1 MADIKLKDGS
11 GQEQTY
17 TGISKLKIPMA
28 DGSYADFV
36 EDNTLYDTLYYSTY
50 TTTAEVKGWSKLES
64 SYPALAAKIPKGTSI
79 AWVKIHRSDM
89 EPQFRFPLT
98 PCTDYTVDT
107 SNEGY
112 DEVAVPAMPHTIW
125 NIGDEAKTFKQYTT
139 LLICVRHDGKV
150 CRKNG
155 DGYDLVTSTLPF
167 PDITGY
173 YLSRSIEMTPT
184 PLKNVEILSDMV
196 FPKGIFNYQTKLRK
210 IVFPA
215 VSTIKSDPWYGCR
228 ALAEFDFSRATQIP
242 ELESHFTFS
251 DDYLP
256 DNYVIKVPAAL
267 CDEWKTTGQWQYGDL
282 PEHIV
287 AV

>member
-17 TGISKLKIPMA
+17 TGISKLKVPMT

-36 EDNTLYDTLYYSTY
+36 EDNTLYDTLYYT
-50 TTTAEVKGWSKLES
+50 THFTTAEVEGWKQLET
-64 SYPALAAKIPKGTSI
+64 SYPALAAKIPKGVTI
-79 AWVKIHRSDM
+79 AWVKIYRGHM
-89 EPQFRFPLT
+89 EPQFSFSLT

-112 DEVAVPAMPHTIW
+112 DEVSVPAEPCTLW
-125 NIGDEAKTFKQYTT
+125 NVGDEAIKYEQRTT
-139 LLICVRHDGKV
+139 LLICVRYDGMV

-155 DGYDLVTSTLPF
+155 DGYDLVTSTFPF
-167 PDITGY
+167 PNVTGY
-173 YLSRSIEMTPT
+173 YVSRSIEMTPT

-196 FPKGIFNYQTKLRK
+196 FPKGIFNFQTRLRK

-215 VSTIKSDPWYGCR
+215 VSTIMENPWYGCR
-228 ALAEFDFSRATQIP
+228 SLAEFDFSRATQIP
-242 ELESHFTFS
+242 ELKSHFAFS

-267 CDEWKTTGQWQYGDL
+267 CDEWKTTGQWQYGNL
-282 PEHIV
+282 SEHIV